1 MQGGKPT
8 LMQFG
13 KRGTTRAAEGM
24 EPPPDTQMLNLGG
37 RMQAVDKRTVA
48 PGATFDVTMDPA
60 QKDASARGWAD
71 INDRRA
77 KEKAEGAAG
86 GAAAGKPTDQ
96 QLAAQSFLERMQN
109 ASATINKLES
119 SGYAPGI
126 PAALVEGSGK
136 IPLVGGMVRGIGTA
150 ISNQAMPQS
159 QLYRQAQEEWVRAKL
174 RKESGAVIGESEME
188 GEIRTYFPQP
198 SDSKEL
204 IQQKARA
211 RAVAERS
218 ISGQASGQRQGSMP
232 QQQGGRAAAGS
243 IKQMSND
250 DLLRSLGY

>member
-1 MQGGKPT
+1 MP
-8 LMQFG
+8 
-13 KRGTTRAAEGM
+13 
-24 EPPPDTQMLNLGG
+24 
-37 RMQAVDKRTVA
+37 
-48 PGATFDVTMDPA
+48 
-60 QKDASARGWAD
+60 
-71 INDRRA
+71 
-77 KEKAEGAAG
+77 
-86 GAAAGKPTDQ
+86 
-96 QLAAQSFLERMQN
+96 N
-109 ASATINKLES
+109 ASFNINKLEAE
-119 SGYAPGI
+119 GYAPGI
-126 PAALVEGSGK
+126 PSALVEGTGK
-136 IPLVGGMVRGIGTA
+136 IPIVGGVVKGVNTFIG
-150 ISNQAMPQS
+150 NQIMPQS

-218 ISGQASGQRQGSMP
+218 ISGQAGGQRQGVMP
-232 QQQGGRAAAGS
+232 RQQGGRSASGD